1 MGGAGVWL
9 DVGEFGFLLEE
20 ETNPGSTR
28 AMPLT
33 EASHR
38 VSAASS
44 LKLCTWARL
53 WICPRPLTHTT
64 YPPPRPLPGP
74 SPTLTPVLPLSGSQV
89 QSGECGAG
97 VDGGRISRST
107 EGRRPAVVA
116 ALLKNPADKPTE
128 ARARLHHRDA
138 KPRARCVSTPRA
150 RRHRLEPPLVLVF
163 LVVFFC
169 SSSTVTGR
177 RPRRCFQATRL
188 SRTKAIFPGGS
199 LKAPCGVYCS
209 TNTLCLL

>member
-1 MGGAGVWL
+1 MWV
-9 DVGEFGFLLEE
+9 DVGGFGFLLEE

-53 WICPRPLTHTT
+53 WICPQPLTHTT
-64 YPPPRPLPGP
+64 YPPPLPRPLPGP

-128 ARARLHHRDA
+128 ARARLHRRDA
-138 KPRARCVSTPRA
+138 KPRVVFPRRGA

-163 LVVFFC
+163 LVVSFC

>member
-1 MGGAGVWL
+1 MGGAGVWV

-33 EASHR
+33 EASHL

-64 YPPPRPLPGP
+64 YPPPRTLPGP
-74 SPTLTPVLPLSGSQV
+74 SPTLTPVLPLSWSQV

-128 ARARLHHRDA
+128 ARARLHRRDA
-138 KPRARCVSTPRA
+138 KPR
-150 RRHRLEPPLVLVF
+150 
-163 LVVFFC
+163 VVF
-169 SSSTVTGR
+169 
-177 RPRRCFQATRL
+177 PRRGHGGIGWSRHWFWFFLLFFSVAAAPSRADGRGAASRRRGFQGPKPFFL
-188 SRTKAIFPGGS
+188 ED
-199 LKAPCGVYCS
+199 L
-209 TNTLCLL
+209 